1 MSWELKKLDEIVLVK
16 SGKRLPK
23 GHSFII
29 KPTNHPYIRARDIK
43 NGKIN
48 VEAPVYINDD
58 TFNKISK
65 YTVSENDVVITIVGA
80 NVGDIAIIDA
90 KYSGAN
96 LTENAAKL
104 IPKNNNELSPKFLKY
119 SLFGDTQKSKFQQIA
134 MAAAQPK
141 LGFYKIKDFE
151 INVPNIQT
159 QKRIADILS
168 AYDDLIEN
176 NLKRIK
182 LLEQAAQN
190 IYKEWFVKLRFPGHE
205 NTPINEETGLPEEW
219 TERNINKVFNIKY
232 GKNLPATKITSSGK
246 HPVYG
251 ASGVMGYYEECNTEI
266 KVALI
271 TSRGNGSGDVHRTFQ
286 KNTFVTNN
294 SFKVFPKEG
303 YEFYPFFF
311 VTEFLKTLNLLNY
324 CSGSAQPQLTNAS
337 MNNIRSIFPNKEIV
351 ALFTQKVSPFLEQ
364 SDILLKQNQKLKAA
378 RDILLPRLMNRTI
391 EV

>member
-1 MSWELKKLDEIVLVK
+1 MSWENRNFRELGFLGRGKSRHRPRNDESLYGGDYPMIQTGDVKAANFYLNSFSQTYNEKGLAQSKLWEPNTLC
-16 SGKRLPK
+16 
-23 GHSFII
+23 
-29 KPTNHPYIRARDIK
+29 
-43 NGKIN
+43 
-48 VEAPVYINDD
+48 
-58 TFNKISK
+58 
-65 YTVSENDVVITIVGA
+65 ITIAANIAETAILGMKACFPDSIIGFIADEEKSDVRFIKYFFDIYKERMQRISQGA
-80 NVGDIAIIDA
+80 TQD
-90 KYSGAN
+90 N
-96 LTENAAKL
+96 LSLEKL
-104 IPKNNNELSPKFLKY
+104 L
-119 SLFGDTQKSKFQQIA
+119 T
-134 MAAAQPK
+134 
-141 LGFYKIKDFE
+141 FE
-151 INVPNIQT
+151 VPTPPLQT

-176 NLKRIK
+176 NQKRIK
-182 LLEQAAQN
+182 LLEQAVQN
-190 IYKEWFVKLRFPGHE
+190 IYKEWFVNLRFPGYE
-205 NTPINEETGLPEEW
+205 NAVANEETGLPEGW
-219 TERNINKVFNIKY
+219 TERNINEVFNIKY

-246 HPVYG
+246 YSVYG

-286 KNTFVTNN
+286 KNSFVTNN

-337 MNNIRSIFPNKEIV
+337 MNNIRSIFPNKEMV
-351 ALFTQKVSPFLEQ
+351 ALFTQKVSPILEQ
-364 SDILLKQNQKLKAA
+364 SDVLLKQNQKLKAA

>member
-1 MSWELKKLDEIVLVK
+1 MSWETKTIKELCFLVTDGSHSSPREVEIGFPMASSKDMLENDFDYSNIKQVSEDDYLKLVKGNCKPLKDDILLIKDGNSYLKRIFAVKEDKNMVLLSSIAILRTNTEIINPIFFQYSLRNPVKKREMENYVSGAAIPRIVL
-16 SGKRLPK
+16 
-23 GHSFII
+23 
-29 KPTNHPYIRARDIK
+29 
-43 NGKIN
+43 
-48 VEAPVYINDD
+48 
-58 TFNKISK
+58 
-65 YTVSENDVVITIVGA
+65 
-80 NVGDIAIIDA
+80 
-90 KYSGAN
+90 
-96 LTENAAKL
+96 
-104 IPKNNNELSPKFLKY
+104 
-119 SLFGDTQKSKFQQIA
+119 
-134 MAAAQPK
+134 
-141 LGFYKIKDFE
+141 KDFKGM
-151 INVPNIQT
+151 NIKFPPLQT

-190 IYKEWFVKLRFPGHE
+190 IYKEWFVNLRFPGHE
-205 NTPINEETGLPEEW
+205 NTPIKEETGLPEGW
-219 TERNINKVFNIKY
+219 TDRNINEVFNIKY

-246 HPVYG
+246 YSVYG

-286 KNTFVTNN
+286 KNSFVTNN

-337 MNNIRSIFPNKEIV
+337 MNNIRSIFPNKEMV
-351 ALFTQKVSPFLEQ
+351 DLFTQKVSPILEQ
-364 SDILLKQNQKLKAA
+364 SDVLLKQNQKLKAA